1 MDAKGYTKMILDKTL
16 ADYIKRAQEE
26 LKRDTTPTLPKEEQY
41 QVLPEDNGNDL
52 PRNPYGNH

>member
-1 MDAKGYTKMILDKTL
+1 MILDKTL

-26 LKRDTTPTLPKEEQY
+26 LKKDTTPTPPKEEPY

>member
-1 MDAKGYTKMILDKTL
+1 MILDKTL

-26 LKRDTTPTLPKEEQY
+26 LKRDTTPPPPKEEQY